1 MRKPRLESDTE
12 ASFTSG
18 VIVKSIKAGSTHRE
32 TLLAAAAG
40 LALLL
45 ACFGPHV
52 AQHAH
57 YHAFADQRALFGV
70 PYAMDVL
77 SNLPF
82 ALAGVIGLAAWFSAG
97 RAPVRHPLRNPLRN
111 PDPTR
116 HFAALFFAGLIVTA
130 LGSTYYHLNP
140 SDSSLAI
147 DRFGMVASFA
157 GMLGLAAAQRVS
169 LRAGL
174 ATVLA
179 VLLMGPS
186 AVAVWAETG
195 NLLPW
200 AVLQGGGMVML
211 VVLAMSRPVAQ
222 TSAVALPCTTVALL
236 PVVLVY
242 TLAKFLEL
250 ADQPI
255 LELTHQ
261 LVSGHSLKHAV
272 AALAAWPVIRFMH
285 NQNKAPEP
293 KRERLKDRLSSAVR
307 TWA

>member
-1 MRKPRLESDTE
+1 M
-12 ASFTSG
+12 
-18 VIVKSIKAGSTHRE
+18 KSIQAGSTRRE

-82 ALAGVIGLAAWFSAG
+82 ALAGVIGLVAWFSAG
-97 RAPVRHPLRNPLRN
+97 RAPVRNPLRNPLRN

-147 DRFGMVASFA
+147 DRLGMVASFA

-179 VLLMGPS
+179 VLLMGHS
-186 AVAVWAETG
+186 TVAVWAETG

-200 AVLQGGGMVML
+200 AVLQGGGTVML
-211 VVLAMSRPVAQ
+211 LVLAMCRPVAQ
-222 TSAVALPCTTVALL
+222 TSAVALPSTTVALL

-242 TLAKFLEL
+242 TLSKFLEL

-255 LELTHQ
+255 FELTHQ
-261 LVSGHSLKHAV
+261 SVSGHSLKHAV

>member
-1 MRKPRLESDTE
+1 M
-12 ASFTSG
+12 
-18 VIVKSIKAGSTHRE
+18 KSIKAGSTHRE

-45 ACFGPHV
+45 ACLGPHV

-82 ALAGVIGLAAWFSAG
+82 ALAGVIGLVAWFSAG
-97 RAPVRHPLRNPLRN
+97 RAPVRNPLRNPLRN
-111 PDPTR
+111 QDPSR
-116 HFAALFFAGLIVTA
+116 HFAALFFAGLMVTA

-147 DRFGMVASFA
+147 DRLGMVASFA

-211 VVLAMSRPVAQ
+211 LVLAMCSPVAQ
-222 TSAVALPCTTVALL
+222 TSAVALPSTTVALL

-307 TWA
+307 TRA

>member
-1 MRKPRLESDTE
+1 M
-12 ASFTSG
+12 
-18 VIVKSIKAGSTHRE
+18 KSIQAGSTRHE

-52 AQHAH
+52 AQHAY

-82 ALAGVIGLAAWFSAG
+82 ALAGVIGLVAWFSAG
-97 RAPVRHPLRNPLRN
+97 RAPVRNPLRNPLRN

-116 HFAALFFAGLIVTA
+116 QFAALFFAGLIVTA

-140 SDSSLAI
+140 SDSSLAL
-147 DRFGMVASFA
+147 DRLGMVASFA

-179 VLLMGPS
+179 VLLMGHS
-186 AVAVWAETG
+186 TVAVWAETG
-195 NLLPW
+195 NLLSW

-211 VVLAMSRPVAQ
+211 LVLAMCRPVAQ
-222 TSAVALPCTTVALL
+222 TSAVALPSTTVALL

-255 LELTHQ
+255 FELTHQ

>member
-1 MRKPRLESDTE
+1 M
-12 ASFTSG
+12 
-18 VIVKSIKAGSTHRE
+18 KSIQAGSTRRE

-82 ALAGVIGLAAWFSAG
+82 ALAGVIGLVAWLSAG
-97 RAPVRHPLRNPLRN
+97 RAPVRNPLRNPLRN

-140 SDSSLAI
+140 SDSSLAL
-147 DRFGMVASFA
+147 DRLGMVASFA

-186 AVAVWAETG
+186 TVAVWAETG

-211 VVLAMSRPVAQ
+211 LVLAMCRPVAQ
-222 TSAVALPCTTVALL
+222 TSAVALPSTTVALL

-255 LELTHQ
+255 FELTHQ

>member
-1 MRKPRLESDTE
+1 M
-12 ASFTSG
+12 
-18 VIVKSIKAGSTHRE
+18 KSIQAGSTRRE

-82 ALAGVIGLAAWFSAG
+82 ALAGAIGLVAWFSAG
-97 RAPVRHPLRNPLRN
+97 RAPVGNPRRNPLRN

-140 SDSSLAI
+140 SDSSLAL
-147 DRFGMVASFA
+147 DRLGMVASFA

-179 VLLMGPS
+179 VLLMGHS
-186 AVAVWAETG
+186 TVAVWAETG

-211 VVLAMSRPVAQ
+211 LVLAMCRPVAQ
-222 TSAVALPCTTVALL
+222 TSAVALPSTTVALL

-255 LELTHQ
+255 FELTHQ

>member
-1 MRKPRLESDTE
+1 M
-12 ASFTSG
+12 
-18 VIVKSIKAGSTHRE
+18 KSIQAGSTRRE

-82 ALAGVIGLAAWFSAG
+82 ALAGAIGLVAWFSAG
-97 RAPVRHPLRNPLRN
+97 RAPVGNPLRNPLRN

-147 DRFGMVASFA
+147 DRLGMVASFA

-179 VLLMGPS
+179 VLLMGHS
-186 AVAVWAETG
+186 TVAVWAETG

-211 VVLAMSRPVAQ
+211 LVLAMCRPVAQ
-222 TSAVALPCTTVALL
+222 TSAVALPSTTVALL

-255 LELTHQ
+255 FELTHQ